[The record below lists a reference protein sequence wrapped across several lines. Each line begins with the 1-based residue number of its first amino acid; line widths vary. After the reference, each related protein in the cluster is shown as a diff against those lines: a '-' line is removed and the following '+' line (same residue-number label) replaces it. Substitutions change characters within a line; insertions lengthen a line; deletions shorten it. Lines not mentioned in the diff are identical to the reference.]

1 MAKLKV
7 MSIEIAAPVSKKE
20 AILDVLQR
28 LGCAEISLPV
38 DIGSLTFSELSRE
51 FAENQKKLE
60 QVNKALSI
68 VKKYRP
74 EKKSPTSFL
83 EPRKEF
89 DFASFALLSKRFE
102 KIFPECEKINGYEE
116 LISDCRQNIIKYQA
130 EIDELTPWE
139 KADMP
144 MKCEKLKHMA
154 YITGSFR
161 KSLGEEELNGIVASQ
176 LEKDIQVQ
184 FCVVQVDTSMTC
196 VTAVARNED
205 IDAVENVLRNAGFV
219 RAPECPDENAACAI
233 RRIKEKIGEAQKLID
248 THEEKLCSCFDKREE
263 IEFAKDFL
271 CVSGDRLKESEKM
284 PSGTHLFYIKG
295 YAAQRDAERIK
306 ETLEEK
312 YSSAVAV
319 SEPQPDEDV
328 PVILSNNFFAAPLEG
343 ITGMYS
349 LPGKNDPDPT
359 GIMAFFYY
367 FFFGM
372 MLSDAGYGLLMVIA
386 TGIVLLKGK
395 KIESKLRNT
404 CLMYFFCGLSTVFW
418 GAMYGSWFGDMI
430 NVVRTEFL
438 GLPEVR
444 LYIWLEPVNS
454 LMELMVYCFLFGLVH
469 LFTGVAVKAVTD
481 WKNGDK
487 LAAFCDSVPTYL
499 SILGIA
505 PIFFGLFTDVPPI
518 MTKIGT
524 PVLIVGLI
532 LVVLTGGRDA
542 KSVGGKLGGGLYEV
556 YNLIG
561 GYLGDVLSYA
571 RLLALGLS
579 TGVIAEVMNMLGV
592 LPQNKFLKLAMFIVV
607 SVVGH
612 VANFAINVIGAY
624 VHTNRLQYVEF
635 FGKFYEGGGRA
646 FVPFKAQT
654 EYYKFKEENLS

>member
-83 EPRKEF
+83 EPRKEL

-161 KSLGEEELNGIVASQ
+161 KSLGEQELNGIVASQ

-233 RRIKEKIGEAQKLID
+233 RRIKEKIGETQKLID
-248 THEEKLCSCFDKREE
+248 THEEKLRSCFGKREE

-295 YAAQRDAERIK
+295 YAAQRDAKRIK
-306 ETLEEK
+306 ETFEEK

-372 MLSDAGYGLLMVIA
+372 MLSDAGYGLFMVIA

-395 KIESKLRNT
+395 KIERKLRNT

-532 LVVLTGGRDA
+532 LVVLTGGREA

-592 LPQNKFLKLAMFIVV
+592 LPHNKVLKLAMFIVV

-654 EYYKFKEENLS
+654 EYYKFKEEKLS